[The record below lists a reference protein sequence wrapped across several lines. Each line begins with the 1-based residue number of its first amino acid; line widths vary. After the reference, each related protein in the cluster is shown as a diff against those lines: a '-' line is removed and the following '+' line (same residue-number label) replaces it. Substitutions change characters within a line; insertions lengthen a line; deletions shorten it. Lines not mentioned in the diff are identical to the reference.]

1 VAALNTIKVLLWMDY
16 YLIIWKYAI
25 VLLSKVFP
33 LFAHTPQALSTGRY
47 PLQSGLK
54 KSDTTIKT

>member
-1 VAALNTIKVLLWMDY
+1 MLFRACIKIF
-16 YLIIWKYAI
+16 IIWKCAA
-25 VLLSKVFP
+25 VLFLNAFP

-54 KSDTTIKT
+54 TSDSTIKPNLSPTQ

>member
-1 VAALNTIKVLLWMDY
+1 MDY
-16 YLIIWKYAI
+16 YLITWNYAI
-25 VLLSKVFP
+25 VLLSKVFS

-54 KSDTTIKT
+54 KSDTTINT